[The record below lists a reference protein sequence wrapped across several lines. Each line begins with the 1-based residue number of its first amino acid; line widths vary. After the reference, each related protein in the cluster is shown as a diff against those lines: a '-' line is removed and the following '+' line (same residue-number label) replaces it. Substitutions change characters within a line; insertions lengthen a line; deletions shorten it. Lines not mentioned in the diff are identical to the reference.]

1 MQLARSSVKTVVFAD
16 TYTVPHTYAYSIVY
30 SIYVYIV
37 YIVYILYSIC
47 IHIHMCKCMYVR
59 THTHTRMHARMHT
72 SSENDQ
78 VVFVGN
84 NQLHHWDGL
93 VNEERKMAV

>member
-1 MQLARSSVKTVVFAD
+1 MKAVVFAD
-16 TYTVPHTYAYSIVY
+16 TYIVPHTYAYSIVY

-37 YIVYILYSIC
+37 YIVYIVSVFISTC
-47 IHIHMCKCMYVR
+47 TNVCMYV
-59 THTHTRMHARMHT
+59 HTHTRMHARMHT
-72 SSENDQ
+72 GSENDQ